1 MSDLKLVLHVSEADR
16 WHAALGNLVNLT
28 ALDDVPDVRVVVNGS
43 AVYVL
48 QGEHD
53 QLSHMAKAA
62 AKGVV
67 FQVCQNSLKAHDIP
81 EKALP
86 EWAATVPNG
95 VVALAEAQRDGF
107 AYVKP

>member
-28 ALDDVPDVRVVVNGS
+28 ALDDVPDVRVVANGS

-62 AKGVV
+62 AKRRRVPG
-67 FQVCQNSLKAHDIP
+67 
-81 EKALP
+81 LP
-86 EWAATVPNG
+86 E
-95 VVALAEAQRDGF
+95 LAEGARH
-107 AYVKP
+107 P

>member
-1 MSDLKLVLHVSEADR
+1 MSDLKVVLHVSEADR
-16 WHAALGNLVNLT
+16 WHAALGNLANLT
-28 ALDDVPDVRVVVNGS
+28 ALDDQPEVRVVVNGS

-48 QGEHD
+48 QGQHD
-53 QLSHMAKAA
+53 WLGHMAKAA

-67 FQVCQNSLKAHDIP
+67 FQICQNSLKAHDIP